1 MRKKLLIFFIV
12 VLIALL
18 SVSLIACDKDIT
30 NFNGNVT
37 VNITLDREYD
47 NLTVEC
53 PEGKI
58 EKISN
63 LKYIVM
69 LENLLPIDILV
80 CAPGYEN
87 VALRY
92 STEKLKAN
100 SNINESVSLKQE
112 LYRFTFSMESQSVKL
127 AESYDGIN
135 LVVQASQYVLESIRP
150 ITQDIKLDCG
160 DGLKTAILFKEVFVY
175 TGTKGKLSEKL
186 PMVEIGSDKVAIF
199 VVRTNLN
206 QDYLYIN
213 DIESTNSSSIYVS
226 KYNLVDIK
234 NYQIYDYYQKNKK
247 LVKKSDLQ
255 QGYYRFDGL
264 YTKGATYAVFLEEDN
279 YITDIYAD
287 FFVEERRQDNAT
299 YLATNRVLE
308 VGDTFIYTYG
318 NNNTYGAETRYHIV
332 TAEETQTYNFNLEN
346 DRKISDFDG
355 RKFVF
360 NITDANG
367 NTIQD
372 AKITA
377 DYEDIDGKQFEFDS
391 ERMYHYY
398 IDVQHPTINYQS
410 RVVQLRVI
418 AYYIANSKQDV
429 AVVDFVIYSQEM
441 VEIDYKDYVT
451 GEIIEGL
458 GKYLYVVEG
467 DYIYDLSPS
476 DSSYSVIGSQ
486 QVIYYK
492 EIFGN
497 TIVVNIIK
505 NYNIKLN
512 ITNYSEFK
520 DDMEYGQFKVAN
532 CEISFGKSSI
542 DEYGNVD
549 LVIPANFIG
558 DVLQFSFMTYSGEV
572 KYTFFLDL
580 TGDINNGDTFE
591 VTILSTDDEW

>member
-37 VNITLDREYD
+37 VNITLDRKYD

-63 LKYIVM
+63 LKYTVM
-69 LENLLPIDILV
+69 LESILPVDILV

-175 TGTKGKLSEKL
+175 AGTKGKLSEKL

-213 DIESTNSSSIYVS
+213 DIENTNSSSIYVS

-264 YTKGATYAVFLEEDN
+264 YSKGATYGVFLDEN
-279 YITDIYAD
+279 YFITDIYAD

-299 YLATNRVLE
+299 YLATNRILE

-318 NNNTYGAETRYHIV
+318 NSNTYGAETRYHIV
-332 TAEETQTYNFNLEN
+332 TAEETQTYNFNLGN

-391 ERMYHYY
+391 DRMYNYY
-398 IDVQHPTINYQS
+398 IDVQHPAINYQS
-410 RVVQLRVI
+410 RVIQTRII
-418 AYYIANSKQDV
+418 AYYIANSNQDV
-429 AVVDFVIYSQEM
+429 AVVDFVIYSQER
-441 VEIDYKDYVT
+441 VDIVYKDYVT

-520 DDMEYGQFKVAN
+520 DDMEYGHFKVAN
-532 CEISFGKSSI
+532 GEISFGQSSI

-558 DVLQFSFMTYSGEV
+558 DELQFSFTTYSGDV
-572 KYTFFLDL
+572 KYTFLLDL

>member
-332 TAEETQTYNFNLEN
+332 TAEETQTYNFNLKN

-360 NITDANG
+360 NITDSNG

-410 RVVQLRVI
+410 RFIQTRII
-418 AYYIANSKQDV
+418 AYYIANSNQDV

-520 DDMEYGQFKVAN
+520 DDMEYGHFKVASG
-532 CEISFGKSSI
+532 EISFGKSSI

-558 DVLQFSFMTYSGEV
+558 DVLQFSFTAYSGEV
-572 KYTFFLDL
+572 KYTFLLDL
-580 TGDINNGDTFE
+580 TGDINNGDMFE

>member
-30 NFNGNVT
+30 NFSGNVT

-69 LENLLPIDILV
+69 LENLLPVDILV

-92 STEKLKAN
+92 STEKLKEN

-332 TAEETQTYNFNLEN
+332 TAKETQTYNFNLEN

-360 NITDANG
+360 NIIDANG

-441 VEIDYKDYVT
+441 VKIDYKDYVT

-476 DSSYSVIGSQ
+476 DSSYFVIGSQ

-520 DDMEYGQFKVAN
+520 DDMEYGHFKVAN
-532 CEISFGKSSI
+532 GEISFGKSSI

-558 DVLQFSFMTYSGEV
+558 DVLQFSFMTYSGDV
-572 KYTFFLDL
+572 KYTFLLDL
-580 TGDINNGDTFE
+580 TGDINNGDMFE